1 MIMFW
6 VSVIFGALIVFAFVG
21 VIYKIFWTIVDVVR
35 MFLYYRCGMKKIFTI
50 QEMIDY
56 KIIEETVVI
65 PEPVVINCENQ
76 THDEFWDNMN
86 TNLDIQY
93 KQSIDNPDE
102 ILFQGRVKRRR

>member
-1 MIMFW
+1 MIMFL
-6 VSVIFGALIVFAFVG
+6 VSVIFSTLFVFLFVG
-21 VIYKIFWTIVDVVR
+21 CIYKIFWTIVDIFR
-35 MFLYYRCGMKKIFTI
+35 MFLYHKCGMKKIFTI

-56 KIIEETVVI
+56 KLIEETVVV
-65 PEPVVINCENQ
+65 PETVVLDSANQ

>member
-6 VSVIFGALIVFAFVG
+6 VSVIVGTLIVFLFTRAIHM
-21 VIYKIFWTIVDVVR
+21 IYWTIIDVVR

-56 KIIEETVVI
+56 KMIEETVVV
-65 PEPVVINCENQ
+65 PETVVLDCVNQ